1 MPHFRCTSCHHRI
14 ESPVVIGA
22 GDCPQCG
29 GDVVF
34 DVDRGR
40 EAQPAGKPAVVASP
54 RGLRG
59 LLARLRRR

>member
-1 MPHFRCTSCHHRI
+1 MPHFRCTSCQRRI

-22 GDCPQCG
+22 GDCPYCG

-40 EAQPAGKPAVVASP
+40 EEQPGGEPAAPAEP

>member
-1 MPHFRCTSCHHRI
+1 
-14 ESPVVIGA
+14 VVIGA
-22 GDCPQCG
+22 GDCPYCG

-40 EAQPAGKPAVVASP
+40 DEQPGDRDPASP
-54 RGLRG
+54 RGRGLRG

>member
-1 MPHFRCTSCHHRI
+1 MPHFRCTSCQRRI

-22 GDCPQCG
+22 GDCPTCG

-40 EAQPAGKPAVVASP
+40 EEQRDDVSAPPAGPG
-54 RGLRG
+54 GLRG

>member
-1 MPHFRCTSCHHRI
+1 MPHFRCTSCQRRI
-14 ESPVVIGA
+14 ESPIVIGA
-22 GDCPQCG
+22 GDCPHCG

-40 EAQPAGKPAVVASP
+40 EEGPGGEPTAPER
-54 RGLRG
+54 RGWLRG

>member
-1 MPHFRCTSCHHRI
+1 MPHFRCTSCRRRI

-22 GDCPQCG
+22 GDCPYCG

-40 EAQPAGKPAVVASP
+40 EEQPDGEPPAP
-54 RGLRG
+54 PRRRGLRG